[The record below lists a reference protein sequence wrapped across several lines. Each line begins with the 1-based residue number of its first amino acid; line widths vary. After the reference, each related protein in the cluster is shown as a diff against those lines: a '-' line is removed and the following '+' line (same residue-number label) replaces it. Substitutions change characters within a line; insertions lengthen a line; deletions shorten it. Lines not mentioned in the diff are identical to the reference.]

1 MKKLLKYFNKLHKDN
16 KGLSLVELIVT
27 VLLMAGISGMI
38 VMFISSSRTNY
49 EFISTE
55 STLQGEA
62 QAATGFIYDVLLEAE
77 DVTFYGAD
85 GTLAA
90 SAVDA
95 DDATGTVKVIAA
107 KNGEDVNV
115 VLYDMNNQK
124 LLYRTVS
131 AGAVAAPSSS
141 AITVLKAG
149 PSLINDKHALL
160 AEYVTGLDF
169 QKLPSGAAIT
179 YSNVNLEFEYAGR
192 QYKTSIDVRGRNSKG
207 GN

>member
-1 MKKLLKYFNKLHKDN
+1 MKKLFKGFNKLHKDN

-90 SAVDA
+90 SSVDA
-95 DDATGTVKVIAA
+95 DSATGTVKVIAA
-107 KNGEDVNV
+107 KTGENVNV
-115 VLYDMNNQK
+115 VLYDMTNQK

-149 PSLINDKHALL
+149 PSLLNDKHALL
-160 AEYVTGLDF
+160 AEYVTNLDF
-169 QKLPSGAAIT
+169 KKLPSGAAIT

-192 QYKTSIDVRGRNSKG
+192 QYKTSIDVRGRNAKG
-207 GN
+207 GI